1 MLFNQLISPGETDTD
16 MYRKFISPGMKNIPH
31 LEAMDVAEVVIS
43 VLAMPERI
51 QVQ

>member
-1 MLFNQLISPGETDTD
+1 MLFNQLISPGATQTSFLHKFVSPETV
-16 MYRKFISPGMKNIPH
+16 IPC
-31 LEAMDVAEVVIS
+31 LQPMDVAEVVIS